1 MLKHGPVLCRM
12 GLGLGVGM
20 GMLFCPLRALAWGFC
35 TPRFGHWPH
44 GTTLGAAGCSQ
55 QVWQSPP

>member
-20 GMLFCPLRALAWGFC
+20 GMLSRPQRALAWGFR
-35 TPRFGHWPH
+35 TPTFGHWPH
-44 GTTLGAAGCSQ
+44 GATLGAAGCRQ